1 MTSPSDTDQ
10 HPDVSEISEFA
21 EGLLPP
27 PRAAELR
34 VHLDTC
40 ALCAD
45 VRQSLAEISELL
57 GALPEPPRMD
67 GEVAARIDAAL
78 AAEALLGSSEAG
90 DAPLVPQASAIPV
103 PAPSPSTEPDSA
115 LEESRVSRETSRV
128 SRAPGGPAR
137 STTGPGRA
145 RVPRRRRG
153 AAIIGATLGA
163 AVIGAGV
170 FLLQPSDA
178 SGDNT
183 ASAQTTASPRITAT
197 ATATA
202 EDEFSGHPLETSV
215 NTLLATKTSSAPRAN
230 PNARTASA
238 NPGTVTDQPMLG
250 SAPPVPLCVR
260 QGTGRSEAILAAEQG
275 TYRGTPAYLLV
286 LANPADESKV
296 RVYVIDSTCV
306 GSVPAVKGKT
316 LFTETY
322 PRQ

>member
-1 MTSPSDTDQ
+1 MTSPSETDQ
-10 HPDVSEISEFA
+10 HPDVSEISEFT
-21 EGLLPP
+21 EGLLSS

-34 VHLDTC
+34 AHLDTC

-45 VRQSLAEISELL
+45 VRQSLTEIRDLL

-67 GEVAARIDAAL
+67 EDAAARIDAAL
-78 AAEALLGSSEAG
+78 AAEALLGSSVAD
-90 DAPLVPQASAIPV
+90 DASLVPQVSVVPV
-103 PAPSPSTEPDSA
+103 PGPSPSAESDGV
-115 LEESRVSRETSRV
+115 LEQSRVSRETSRL
-128 SRAPGGPAR
+128 SRAPGGPPR

-145 RVPRRRRG
+145 RAPRRRRG

-183 ASAQTTASPRITAT
+183 AAAQTTTSPRITAT
-197 ATATA
+197 ATT
-202 EDEFSGHPLETSV
+202 EDEFSGRPLETSV

-238 NPGTVTDQPMLG
+238 NPGTMTDQPMLG
-250 SAPPVPLCVR
+250 TAPPVPLCVR
-260 QGTGRSEAILAAEQG
+260 QGTGRSEAILGAEQG

-322 PRQ
+322 PRR